1 MTGYEKIKQIAKE
14 KRCNITDPLFL
25 ARQNDPFY
33 TGTATEKSMAEW
45 FADLWRR
52 FGYSTGVHLRRVHY
66 QLVSQNDPH
75 KHNGLPYENT
85 ENDWGYLCNA
95 GKYARYLG
103 LVDPEAFVDRR
114 NPDPHIFMEY
124 DRYAEGPG
132 WGYDFPYW
140 EIPKTN
146 INLASDLY
154 LALPIFVV
162 KGYEYDDSL
171 QPYHL
176 EVWVEKSTMD
186 DVLVPLCAAYGVNLV
201 TGLGFMSITSVI
213 DLLKR
218 INEAQKPCRLFYISD
233 FDPAGDDM
241 PTAVAR
247 QIEYWLDTYVP
258 SADIKLKP
266 LVLTREQVERYQL
279 PRTPVKDSDRRKA
292 NFEER
297 YGEGAVELDALEA
310 LLPGELASIVTENI
324 LQFRD
329 NRLEAKIAEAKVQA
343 QKRLDAYWEE
353 RIKPFQGDL
362 DDLKKQVGAVL
373 QKYQTRLE
381 EMDEELARE
390 MEPYEE
396 AAISLWQDIQ
406 DVADEITPNL
416 PDLPEPEVEEGA
428 LGWLYD
434 SGRDYFEQ
442 LAAYQ
447 DWKGVQAKDPGQKK
461 VLYKVVREDD

>member
-14 KRCNITDPLFL
+14 KRCNITDLLVL

-124 DRYAEGPG
+124 DRYAEGLG

-140 EIPKTN
+140 EIPKIN

-154 LALPIFVV
+154 LALPFFVV

-176 EVWVEKSTMD
+176 EFWVEKSTMD
-186 DVLVPLCAAYGVNLV
+186 DVLVPLCANYGVNLV

-218 INEAQKPCRLFYISD
+218 INEAQKPCRIFYISD

-247 QIEYWLDTYVP
+247 QIEYWLDTYAP

-297 YGEGAVELDALEA
+297 YGGGAVELDALEA

-390 MEPYEE
+390 LGPYEE

-416 PDLPEPEVEEGA
+416 PDLPEPEVEEDA

-447 DWKGVQAKDPGQKK
+447 DWKGVQAKDPRPKEGII
-461 VLYKVVREDD
+461 